1 MARYIR
7 ILSIDGGGI
16 RGLLSS
22 SLLTGLEQR
31 LCAASGRS
39 DARLADFFDFFAG
52 TSTGGILTMLYLT
65 PEPGR
70 PDRARYSADEVV
82 RIYEECGG
90 TVFRSTL
97 WRKLRSGG
105 GFLHKKFDA
114 AGLEAAFEQHFGDA
128 RLQDLVRPCL
138 ITAYDVERG
147 KAHFFTQHD
156 ARTRPGHDYL
166 ARDVA
171 RATSAA
177 PTFFPVARIRN
188 DLDEGLACID
198 GGVFANNPA
207 LCAFA
212 EVCDKHPQTT
222 PREMVIFSVGT
233 GQAPMRLDYATV
245 KDWGI
250 VRWAAPLAEIMV
262 SGASD
267 TVDYQLRKLFD
278 AARCEDHY
286 LRVNP
291 ILPEGQLPRPYIDD
305 ATPEN
310 VEALKALGRETAE
323 TYGDLLDGL
332 IEKLLEPEAQPRRR
346 LAVFPRR
353 FPWPFRAA
361 SGGG

>member
-1 MARYIR
+1 MGRYIR
-7 ILSIDGGGI
+7 ILAIDGGGI
-16 RGLLSS
+16 RGLLSG

-31 LCAASGRS
+31 LCAASGRP
-39 DARLADFFDFFAG
+39 DARLPDFFDFFAG
-52 TSTGGILTMLYLT
+52 TSTGGILALLLLT
-65 PEPGR
+65 PDPEHAG
-70 PDRARYSADEVV
+70 RARYSAEEVV
-82 RIYEECGG
+82 RIYEECGA

-114 AGLEAAFEQHFGDA
+114 TGLEAAFAHHFGDT
-128 RLQDLVRPCL
+128 RLQDLLRPCL

-156 ARTRPGHDYL
+156 ARNRPGYDYL
-166 ARDVA
+166 VRDVA

-188 DLDEGLACID
+188 DRDEGLACID

-212 EVCDKHPQTT
+212 EVCDKHPRTT
-222 PREMVIFSVGT
+222 PRDMVIFSVST
-233 GQAPMRLDYATV
+233 GQAPMRLAYDTV

-267 TVDYQLRKLFD
+267 TVDYQLRRFFD
-278 AARCEDHY
+278 AGRCEDHY
-286 LRVNP
+286 LRINP
-291 ILPEGQLPRPYIDD
+291 VLPEGQLPRPYIDD
-305 ATPEN
+305 ASPEN
-310 VEALKALGRETAE
+310 VEALKNMGREIAKTHA
-323 TYGDLLDGL
+323 THIDGL